1 LLTPEKPGHLVRL
14 MEGHA
19 VCIIVAGGS
28 KTING
33 GVPLA
38 SIPPT
43 L

>member
-1 LLTPEKPGHLVRL
+1 LLTPEKPGHSVRL

-19 VCIIVAGGS
+19 VGIIVTGGS

-33 GVPLA
+33 GVPVA
-38 SIPPT
+38 GIPPT